1 MKKKSSKYILL
12 ILALLAVIIVA
23 IGFEIWNTPHRNIKD
38 AVALKTNAIALYQ
51 SLANDSS
58 HSEPMYVNKV
68 VAVTGTI
75 KQVMKNQKKQQV
87 ILLQTG
93 VDGGSVNCTMEKNIA
108 NIKEGDTITIKG
120 ICMGYSGE
128 DLELQLQGDV
138 FLIRCYGS

>member
-93 VDGGSVNCTMEKNIA
+93 VEGGSVNCTMEKNIE
-108 NIKEGDTITIKG
+108 IIIEGDTISI
-120 ICMGYSGE
+120 
-128 DLELQLQGDV
+128 
-138 FLIRCYGS
+138 